1 MWSGR
6 RQPQPDF
13 NAVAA
18 LEQLSA
24 QAMTAQR
31 RLLMGPGA
39 SPAARSPSPALRKS
53 LSPTVRAAARRGSP
67 GQERPP
73 HTLHTPREPG
83 GGAAQLQAAVAD
95 DQLME
100 HAQQTLDQ
108 VRAQRQ
114 LEVEDLREQ
123 ARTLRSQLEAETRR
137 ADEVSEKLEETRREL
152 EISHVSRTTYCRHL
166 GCILPRVAGIWVA
179 FFQECQQ

>member
-1 MWSGR
+1 MRSGR
-6 RQPQPDF
+6 RQPQPGF

-18 LEQLSA
+18 LEQLST
-24 QAMTAQR
+24 QAMTEQR
-31 RLLMGPGA
+31 RLLMGAA

-83 GGAAQLQAAVAD
+83 GGAAQVQAALAD

-100 HAQQTLDQ
+100 HAQQVSKTQ
-108 VRAQRQ
+108 PTTACG
-114 LEVEDLREQ
+114 
-123 ARTLRSQLEAETRR
+123 RR
-137 ADEVSEKLEETRREL
+137 L
-152 EISHVSRTTYCRHL
+152 
-166 GCILPRVAGIWVA
+166 
-179 FFQECQQ
+179 